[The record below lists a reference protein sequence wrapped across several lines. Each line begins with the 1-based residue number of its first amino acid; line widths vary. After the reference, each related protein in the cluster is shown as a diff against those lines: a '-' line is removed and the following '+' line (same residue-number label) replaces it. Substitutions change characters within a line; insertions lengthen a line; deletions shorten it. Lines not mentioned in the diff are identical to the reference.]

1 MKKLNI
7 IVSIAFAFL
16 LTAAINAQVKED
28 AGSGLRKQVAAS
40 LTNYLTLKNVLVRS
54 DAEAASKASN
64 ELLTT
69 LNTIDATKMTAD
81 QKTLWNKIGEDLK
94 EDAEHIFENKDIGHQ
109 RAHFAKLSSN
119 MYALIVK
126 FKANDEETYYH
137 YCPMKKASWL
147 SLSKEVK
154 NPYYG
159 SKMLNC
165 GSVKATLKKVK
176 ADS

>member
-1 MKKLNI
+1 MKKLHI

-16 LTAAINAQVKED
+16 LTASINAQVKDTVD
-28 AGSGLRKQVAAS
+28 ANLRKQVAS
-40 LTNYLTLKNVLVRS
+40 TLTKYLTLKDALVGS

-64 ELLTT
+64 ELFTS
-69 LNTIDATKMTAD
+69 LNAVDATKMTAD
-81 QKTLWNKIGEDLK
+81 QKTLWGKIGEDLK
-94 EDAEHIFENKDIGHQ
+94 EDAEHIHKNKEIGHQ
-109 RAHFAKLSSN
+109 RAHFAKLSNN

-126 FKANDEETYYH
+126 FKANNEETYYH

-165 GSVKATLKKVK
+165 GSVKATLKKIS
-176 ADS
+176 ATS